1 MKKTIAEIVQ
11 QFFNAFFC
19 GYTCIHTTILPP
31 TATPF
36 LPLWAADPTDLTFS
50 QLKKKFGGGKSKKC
64 KSQGWWGGAAF
75 GWQTAG
81 LGFNLSRYLLK

>member
-1 MKKTIAEIVQ
+1 
-11 QFFNAFFC
+11 
-19 GYTCIHTTILPP
+19 
-31 TATPF
+31 
-36 LPLWAADPTDLTFS
+36 LWAADPTDLTFS

-81 LGFNLSRYLLK
+81 LVLVSIFPQNRF